1 MAIAGMASAPKS
13 VQAKATKNY
22 VAQYKKVMDDVVA
35 ACGGDDDRAN
45 QMIDELNEE
54 YKKASRELE
63 KLGARY
69 EGDTNSFGYRRDK
82 DKLMMELRHEMD
94 SIIEKYVPHA
104 RDHTHDLFVG
114 ASLAVAA
121 VTLPFAVPTLTVF
134 SLATGLI
141 AAGGTYLAGYNVVKN
156 WPALATKANV
166 REMIAQTGGKVRI
179 GKR

>member
-1 MAIAGMASAPKS
+1 MAITGMKSAPMS
-13 VQAKATKNY
+13 AKATKNY

-35 ACGGDDDRAN
+35 ACGGDDDKAN
-45 QMIDELNEE
+45 EMIDELNEE

-63 KLGARY
+63 RLGARY

-121 VTLPFAVPTLTVF
+121 VTLPFAIPTTVSYTHLTLPTIYSV
-134 SLATGLI
+134 
-141 AAGGTYLAGYNVVKN
+141 
-156 WPALATKANV
+156 
-166 REMIAQTGGKVRI
+166 
-179 GKR
+179 